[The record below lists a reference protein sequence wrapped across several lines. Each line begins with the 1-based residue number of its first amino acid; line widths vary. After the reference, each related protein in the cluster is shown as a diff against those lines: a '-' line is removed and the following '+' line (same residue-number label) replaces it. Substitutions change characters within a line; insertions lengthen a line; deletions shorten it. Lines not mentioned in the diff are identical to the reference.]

1 MFIWLVISAALYY
14 SNQIRFIN
22 LHCVVRFSARRFANA
37 QPKPDRQAISNTVME
52 ETVGRFFQKSNQI
65 PILFSDCF
73 VIFTR
78 QQLWLVFFPDYS
90 HLSTEKRVYQ

>member
-22 LHCVVRFSARRFANA
+22 LHCVVRFA
-37 QPKPDRQAISNTVME
+37 QPKPDRQAIGNTVME

-78 QQLWLVFFPDYS
+78 QQLWLVLFPDYL